1 MEVYNK
7 TQVLFAALPLQHCRD
22 SAKTHSFQSL
32 CGTSRKSWMSLL
44 SIDDYQLT
52 LSELI
57 WWVRCGTLNVR
68 GRKKAAFSF
77 RCFTEDLQTV
87 GKLFNFCYMVLNL
100 QWWIQQESCHSFS
113 RNLHLLS
120 VCTHTQRPHTLVPS
134 RWNGLTYV
142 TSFFLYMSSGTAVQR
157 ELYHCF
163 AEILVLLVDK
173 TYFSTVTCV
182 TVVYSF
188 VAVRHLVQCYLLRW
202 SQILFR
208 STRIFLSWGA
218 QLCSVGFSYSFWVPK
233 VAFYSSSVSRK
244 KNQTYF
250 TYIYI

>member
-1 MEVYNK
+1 MSEEGRRLASVSNISLR
-7 TQVLFAALPLQHCRD
+7 TCR
-22 SAKTHSFQSL
+22 
-32 CGTSRKSWMSLL
+32 
-44 SIDDYQLT
+44 
-52 LSELI
+52 
-57 WWVRCGTLNVR
+57 
-68 GRKKAAFSF
+68 
-77 RCFTEDLQTV
+77 QTV

-120 VCTHTQRPHTLVPS
+120 VCTHMQRPHTLVPS
-134 RWNGLTYV
+134 RWCGLTYV
-142 TSFFLYMSSGTAVQR
+142 TSFFLYMSSETAVQR
-157 ELYHCF
+157 ELHHCF

-173 TYFSTVTCV
+173 TYFSTVKSV

-218 QLCSVGFSYSFWVPK
+218 QLCSAGFSYSFWVPK
-233 VAFYSSSVSRK
+233 VAF
-244 KNQTYF
+244 
-250 TYIYI
+250 